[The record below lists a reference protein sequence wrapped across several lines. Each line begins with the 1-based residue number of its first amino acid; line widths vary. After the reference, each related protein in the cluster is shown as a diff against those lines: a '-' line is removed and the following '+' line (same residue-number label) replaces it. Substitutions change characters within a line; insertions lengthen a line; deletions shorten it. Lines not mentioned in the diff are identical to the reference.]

1 MRNIR
6 DILTKSQLFGGLPE
20 EHLAEVEKIA
30 VERRYEKGEVIFAD
44 GDEGIGFYLIA
55 SGSVN
60 VYKLS
65 PDRKEQI
72 LHIVKEGE
80 TLGAVPVFSGKS
92 FPANARAITRSHLL
106 FFDRQRFVRMITGKP
121 SLTMN
126 LLALLAMRLR
136 EFTLQVENLSL
147 REIPGR
153 LAAHL
158 LHLSREQG
166 DRDVVAL
173 NLSKAR
179 LANLLGT
186 GPESLS
192 RALGALKRKGL
203 VEEDGPRLRLLDR
216 DRLEALAEMGK
227 DAG

>member
-1 MRNIR
+1 
-6 DILTKSQLFGGLPE
+6 
-20 EHLAEVEKIA
+20 
-30 VERRYEKGEVIFAD
+30 
-44 GDEGIGFYLIA
+44 
-55 SGSVN
+55 
-60 VYKLS
+60 
-65 PDRKEQI
+65 
-72 LHIVKEGE
+72 
-80 TLGAVPVFSGKS
+80 
-92 FPANARAITRSHLL
+92 
-106 FFDRQRFVRMITGKP
+106 MITVKP
-121 SLTMN
+121 SLMMN
-126 LLALLAMRLR
+126 LLVLLAMRLR

-153 LAAHL
+153 LVAHL

-179 LANLLGT
+179 LANLLGA
-186 GPESLS
+186 GPESPS
-192 RALGALKRKGL
+192 RALGSLKRKGL

>member
-65 PDRKEQI
+65 PDGKEQI

-126 LLALLAMRLR
+126 LLALLAMRL
-136 EFTLQVENLSL
+136 
-147 REIPGR
+147 
-153 LAAHL
+153 
-158 LHLSREQG
+158 
-166 DRDVVAL
+166 
-173 NLSKAR
+173 
-179 LANLLGT
+179 
-186 GPESLS
+186 
-192 RALGALKRKGL
+192 
-203 VEEDGPRLRLLDR
+203 
-216 DRLEALAEMGK
+216 
-227 DAG
+227 